1 MKHIRWIFALL
12 FLPLLGCASD
22 VERDLMEQRE
32 LVNEAAATTG
42 RLLIDPEFAEL
53 KNYISRAKAV
63 LIIPNMYRAGFVL
76 GAEYGNAILMVKTAG
91 GGYQP
96 APASSGTNY
105 NSAITTEDLSNGQTT
120 QSSYNEPAPAI
131 SYANSAGTWGNPIF
145 YKLTGGSAG
154 LQIGAQSA
162 EIIITIMTDKGLEGL
177 LNNSLKLGA
186 DASVAFGPIGKNIAA
201 GTTLT
206 PPSAD
211 MYTFGTTMG
220 LYGGASLSG
229 SVLRENANWNM
240 IVYGANTKPRDVM
253 LQSNSP
259 LGEAE
264 TLRSA
269 LSQ

>member
-1 MKHIRWIFALL
+1 
-12 FLPLLGCASD
+12 
-22 VERDLMEQRE
+22 
-32 LVNEAAATTG
+32 
-42 RLLIDPEFAEL
+42 
-53 KNYISRAKAV
+53 
-63 LIIPNMYRAGFVL
+63 MYRAGFVL
-76 GAEYGNAILMVKTAG
+76 GAEYGNAVLMVRTSGGAVQTA
-91 GGYQP
+91 
-96 APASSGTNY
+96 APAASGTNY
-105 NSAITTEDLSNGQTT
+105 DAAITTEDLSNGQTT
-120 QSSYNEPAPAI
+120 QTNYQSPAPV
-131 SYANSAGTWGNPIF
+131 SYVSTEAGWGNPIF

-211 MYTFGTTMG
+211 MYTFGSTIG

-229 SVLRENANWNM
+229 SVLSENANWNM
-240 IVYGANTKPRDVM
+240 IVYGANTRPRDVM

-259 LGEAE
+259 LAEAQ
-264 TLRSA
+264 TLRTA
-269 LSQ
+269 LSQSGNMN